1 MMRKYSNLLSTTVY
15 LAKKNATYI
24 YFFLILSALDAILHL
39 RQQAKQRRHL
49 ISDALVRKCAKEIP
63 TEGEDFCRDKMI
75 KFDF

>member
-24 YFFLILSALDAILHL
+24 SFFLILSALDAILHL
-39 RQQAKQRRHL
+39 QQQTKQRRQL
-49 ISDALVRKCAKEIP
+49 IFGARIRKYAKEIP

-75 KFDF
+75 KIEF

>member
-24 YFFLILSALDAILHL
+24 YYFLILSALDAILS
-39 RQQAKQRRHL
+39 QQEQAKQRRHL

-63 TEGEDFCRDKMI
+63 AEGEDFCRDRMI
-75 KFDF
+75 KIDF